1 MGHRR
6 GRPTGEGGVPLH
18 SLMAEKIEAL
28 SMNLAGLHLRVGIHR
43 GRELFLAIGWCR
55 WCGDRCRSPAC
66 PEAYER
72 AGYCVLLVFEWP
84 VPGSWSRA
92 LGGP

>member
-28 SMNLAGLHLRVGIHR
+28 SMNLAGLCL
-43 GRELFLAIGWCR
+43 
-55 WCGDRCRSPAC
+55 
-66 PEAYER
+66 R
-72 AGYCVLLVFEWP
+72 AGARRGGFFSYWLL
-84 VPGSWSRA
+84 A
-92 LGGP
+92 LVWRPLSQSCML